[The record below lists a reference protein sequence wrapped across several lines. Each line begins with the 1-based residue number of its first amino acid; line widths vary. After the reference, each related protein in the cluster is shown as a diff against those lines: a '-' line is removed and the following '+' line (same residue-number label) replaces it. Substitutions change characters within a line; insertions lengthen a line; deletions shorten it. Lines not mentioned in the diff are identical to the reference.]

1 MSLTKKT
8 LLAEFVCSKPEKL
21 QAKVFGHDVYVKPV
35 SEFQRSR
42 RLSSL
47 YSKDGTVD
55 KEALRKARI
64 YTIIDHLCDKDGESI
79 FKDSDVKELLELDA
93 LKLDMLT
100 HAIEEWATKREG
112 KLTGGSKN

>member
-21 QAKVFGHDVYVKPV
+21 EAKVFGHEVYVKPV

-47 YSKDGTVD
+47 YGKDGSID
-55 KEALRKARI
+55 KDAIRKARI
-64 YTIIDHLCDKDGESI
+64 YTIIDHLCDKEGNNL
-79 FKDSDVKELLELDA
+79 FVDSDVKELLDLDA
-93 LKLDMLT
+93 LKLDVLMKK
-100 HAIEEWATKREG
+100 IEEWVESREG
-112 KLTGGSKN
+112 KILGE